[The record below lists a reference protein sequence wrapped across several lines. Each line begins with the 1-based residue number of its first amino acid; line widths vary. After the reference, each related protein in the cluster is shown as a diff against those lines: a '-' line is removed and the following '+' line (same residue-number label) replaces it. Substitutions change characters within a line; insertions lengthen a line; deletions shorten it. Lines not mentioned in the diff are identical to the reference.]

1 MGMLLLDQD
10 FVTSTWVSITTRLAH
25 RPTFQVVPDAAMVT
39 IENVITAH
47 HDEAWDRFPT
57 NQKSR
62 VAFWKVALLAAVPT
76 ESRGLFAV
84 YFHEYIAA
92 SLRGDAPEVDDD
104 TDVIVYSRRS
114 VSAVAQRALAEAY
127 QSTAAGLEG
136 YTPEWNS

>member
-1 MGMLLLDQD
+1 MLLLDQD
-10 FVTSTWVSITTRLAH
+10 FVPSTWVSLTTRLAH
-25 RPTFQVVPDAAMVT
+25 RPTFQVVPNEALVT

-62 VAFWKVALLAAVPT
+62 VAFWKMALLDAVPT

-92 SLRGDAPEVDDD
+92 SLRGDAPEVDED

-114 VSAVAQRALAEAY
+114 VSPAIAQRALAEAY
-127 QSTAAGLEG
+127 ATCSAGLEG
-136 YTPEWNS
+136 YSMEWNS